1 MPLRLTLAAGA
12 LLALSAPAESA
23 ADPCAAARDP
33 VRCEARQAALK
44 TCAAKRG
51 TERVKCIEAGM
62 PPPDCRRTQDPPRCA
77 AQQRANEICRGK
89 TGRALK
95 QCLHD
100 ALPPKPARKR
110 PAGA

>member
-12 LLALSAPAESA
+12 LLALSAPAQSA

-33 VRCEARQAALK
+33 LRCEARQAALK

-51 TERVKCIEAGM
+51 TEKQKCIEAGM
-62 PPPDCRRTQDPPRCA
+62 PPPDCRRSQDPSRCEA
-77 AQQRANEICRGK
+77 EQRAHDICRRK
-89 TGRALK
+89 AGRELK
-95 QCLHD
+95 QCLRD

-110 PAGA
+110 PAAA

>member
-1 MPLRLTLAAGA
+1 MRLRLALAAGA
-12 LLALSAPAESA
+12 LLALPVPALSA

-51 TERVKCIEAGM
+51 TEKQKCIEAGL

-77 AQQRANEICRGK
+77 AQQRAHEICRGK
-89 TGRALK
+89 AGRALK
-95 QCLHD
+95 QCLRD

-110 PAGA
+110 PAAA